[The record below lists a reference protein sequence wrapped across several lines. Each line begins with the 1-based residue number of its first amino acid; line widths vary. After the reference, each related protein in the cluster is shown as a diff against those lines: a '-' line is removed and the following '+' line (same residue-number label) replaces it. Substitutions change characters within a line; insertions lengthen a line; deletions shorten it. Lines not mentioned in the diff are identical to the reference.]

1 MDYNYNSELSELSL
15 ANTLRRGYPRPA
27 PVPGYHLIL
36 TGGEEELPSVDV
48 LSLPVLVVVRCEV
61 IFTAVT
67 AGQAGPQLE
76 PGGARGCPAAAKLLT
91 SNLLSVLGAE
101 ENKEPDQQD
110 H

>member
-1 MDYNYNSELSELSL
+1 MVVLVAAE
-15 ANTLRRGYPRPA
+15 ARPSS
-27 PVPGYHLIL
+27 I

-48 LSLPVLVVVRCEV
+48 LSLPVLIVVRCEV

-76 PGGARGCPAAAKLLT
+76 PGGARGCPAAQLLT